1 MEYKAKRM
9 KDLRRGLCSNFLSH
23 LHPGDTV
30 LAKVKAG
37 TFRLTIRKFHVLQP
51 LVFIFSLKQVTDI
64 HHASTF
70 GSKFHISFAQYLGI
84 F

>member
-1 MEYKAKRM
+1 MRIGVIESLLKVEYKAKRM

-37 TFRLTIRKFHVLQP
+37 TFRTNYVALNLAGVCKP
-51 LVFIFSLKQVTDI
+51 
-64 HHASTF
+64 TF
-70 GSKFHISFAQYLGI
+70 ENY
-84 F
+84 